1 MSVGLVTIPA
11 NQLLPWEV
19 NRNSTSPGLTSVYL
33 LTFAVQLELT
43 RGFMNNFFISQ
54 EDRSINADADTPDLI
69 QDFNVLKASEWD
81 IFLPHKAVMY
91 CLWQQWKQVFRG
103 NLGSK

>member
-54 EDRSINADADTPDLI
+54 EDRSINADADTPELI
-69 QDFNVLKASEWD
+69 QDFDVLKASEWD
-81 IFLPHKAVMY
+81 IFSLQSGGVLFMTTVKTSIS
-91 CLWQQWKQVFRG
+91 WKPWV
-103 NLGSK
+103 

>member
-19 NRNSTSPGLTSVYL
+19 NRNSTSPGSTSVYL

-54 EDRSINADADTPDLI
+54 EDRSINADADTPELI

-81 IFLPHKAVMY
+81 IFSLQSSGVLFMTTVKTSIS
-91 CLWQQWKQVFRG
+91 WKPWV
-103 NLGSK
+103 

>member
-1 MSVGLVTIPA
+1 M
-11 NQLLPWEV
+11 
-19 NRNSTSPGLTSVYL
+19 
-33 LTFAVQLELT
+33 TFAVQLELT

-54 EDRSINADADTPDLI
+54 EDRSINADADTPELI